1 MARGRGNPKKAQ
13 NKRYG
18 NRPRRKGALPLD
30 PFGLERETLIA
41 KSGVRRVFTPHQPVS
56 DLDLLFGRQEE
67 VRRLIEALNTP
78 GQHVLLYGERGVG
91 KSSLAN
97 VVATAGRHSLR
108 KLLFKKRCDSSDN
121 FKTIMTGPLRE
132 VGADLTLVQVTQGDA
147 SRSSASIGSG
157 PISIGSDA
165 SSEVVATYEASGQ
178 LSPSSVA
185 EALSNLDAILLIDEA
200 DAIKNTDD
208 RRRLA
213 ELIKHLSDDGSLFKV
228 MVVGIAQTGDE
239 LTAAHPSVQRCLRE
253 TKLRRMTNAELRE
266 IVDIGSET
274 LGLKFDPKVVSAI
287 VELSAGY
294 PHFTHLLAL
303 KCAEEAIVT
312 GRKTISPEHL
322 EEAMRLAV
330 GDAEGTLR
338 RQYDD
343 AIRSVVP
350 MYRYI
355 LMAAAR
361 FGGDEIES
369 KGLRDEIEKITNEPI
384 SQGSLNNYLQR
395 LVSDDGST
403 TVMRRLG
410 KGHYRFTDPRMPSF
424 VRIANQMV

>member
-1 MARGRGNPKKAQ
+1 MPA
-13 NKRYG
+13 
-18 NRPRRKGALPLD
+18 D
-30 PFGLERETLIA
+30 PFGLGRETLIA
-41 KSGVRRVFTPHQPVS
+41 KSGVRRVFTPHQPIS
-56 DLDLLFGRQEE
+56 TLDLLFGRQEE
-67 VRRLIEALNTP
+67 VRRLVEALNTP

-97 VVATAGRHSLR
+97 VVADAGRHNLR
-108 KLLFKKRCDSSDN
+108 KLLFKKRCDSSDTFN
-121 FKTIMTGPLRE
+121 TIMTGPLRE
-132 VGADLTLVQVTQGDA
+132 VGADLTLVQVTQGDS
-147 SRSSASIGSG
+147 SRSSAGLSAGALSFG
-157 PISIGSDA
+157 ADSA
-165 SSEVVATYEASGQ
+165 SEVVATYAASGQ

-185 EALSNLDAILLIDEA
+185 EALSDLDAILLIDEA
-200 DAIKNTDD
+200 DAIKDTAD

-213 ELIKHLSDDGSLFKV
+213 ELIKHLSDDGSVFKV

-253 TKLRRMTNAELRE
+253 TKLSRMTKAELRE
-266 IVDIGSET
+266 IVEIGSET
-274 LGLKFDPKVVSAI
+274 LGLRFDPQVVSSI

-303 KCAEEAIVT
+303 KCAEEAIVA
-312 GRKTISPEHL
+312 GRSEIGPKHL

-330 GDAEGTLR
+330 SDAEGTLQ

-361 FGGDEIES
+361 FGGEEIES
-369 KGLRDEIEKITNEPI
+369 KALRSEIEKITSEPI

-410 KGHYRFTDPRMPSF
+410 KGHYSFTDPRMPSF
-424 VRIANQMV
+424 VRIANQMI